1 MLATI
6 RLALARPAREVLLT
20 LAVLTLA
27 VGNAGCGKVGCFE
40 YTEIEYEEAG
50 GTCPSQEE
58 ALAYFGGMDC
68 DSEVESV
75 DSEGE
80 YDGYYCCYEITKRT
94 NRDDISCGF

>member
-1 MLATI
+1 MIATI
-6 RLALARPAREVLLT
+6 RLALARPAREVVLT

-50 GTCPSQEE
+50 GTCPSQDE
-58 ALAYFGGMDC
+58 AVDYFGGRGCSSD
-68 DSEVESV
+68 VVSV

-80 YDGYYCCYEITKRT
+80 FNGNYCCYDITKR
-94 NRDDISCGF
+94 DDLDDYPCGF